1 MKTIM
6 VTKKLENFLKIGTME
21 LLRYS
26 TVREEQFIGDS
37 LRMVEKKVSG
47 QWNTLIKEFY
57 MLNGRIMFS
66 MDTEFRFFPMD
77 KFIVDSIEINAER
90 DSAKWSILITM
101 NMMDIGRITDFTRV
115 VSTRTDRLEILKK
128 KLVIMKQ
135 NK

>member
-47 QWNTLIKEFY
+47 Q
-57 MLNGRIMFS
+57 
-66 MDTEFRFFPMD
+66 
-77 KFIVDSIEINAER
+77 
-90 DSAKWSILITM
+90 
-101 NMMDIGRITDFTRV
+101 
-115 VSTRTDRLEILKK
+115 
-128 KLVIMKQ
+128 
-135 NK
+135 